1 MSNSETEPASPP
13 PTASGQ
19 ASSSQT
25 SLAMIL
31 HGLSGWVGPAI
42 SLSILAAVF
51 YQLRKLDWAHVWEIV
66 PTSPVIWLVFVASY
80 FTGPV
85 ADWII
90 FRKLWGIPFSGLI
103 PLIKKLIGNE
113 LLLGYIG
120 EVYFYDWAR
129 RRVKMEGSPFG
140 AVKDVAILS
149 ALAGNLLTFIMLAI
163 AWPLIAELGFSKNG
177 HLLTGSIAIV
187 LFTSALIMLF
197 RKGLI
202 GLPRADLIY
211 VFTVHT
217 LRILV
222 GTGLNALVWHLIL
235 PQVSIGSWLL
245 LSTIRLLL
253 SRLPLL
259 PNKDLA
265 FAAITTFF
273 IGQEI
278 QTGYM
283 ITMISL
289 MIVAMHIMLFIS
301 LTLLDLV
308 QREKNA

>member
-1 MSNSETEPASPP
+1 MDNLETEVGAVAAGGEPRPS
-13 PTASGQ
+13 SRQ
-19 ASSSQT
+19 AS
-25 SLAMIL
+25 LALML
-31 HGLSGWVGPAI
+31 HGVSGWVGPVI
-42 SLSILAAVF
+42 SISILGAVF
-51 YQLRKLDWAHVWEIV
+51 YQLRKLDWSHVWDIV
-66 PTSPVIWLVFVASY
+66 PTSPLIWLVFGASY
-80 FTGPV
+80 LTGPV

-90 FRKLWGIPFSGLI
+90 YRKLWGIPFAGI
-103 PLIKKLIGNE
+103 FPLIKKLIGNE

-120 EVYFYDWAR
+120 EVYLYDWAR
-129 RRVKMEGSPFG
+129 RRVKMDRSPFG

-163 AWPLIAELGFSKNG
+163 AWPLISQLGFSKNG

-187 LFTSALIMLF
+187 LVTSLAIMLF

-202 GLPRADLIY
+202 GLPRADLKY
-211 VFTVHT
+211 VFTVHIV
-217 LRILV
+217 RILV

-235 PQVSIGSWLL
+235 PEVSIGSWLL

-265 FAAITTFF
+265 FAAVTAFF
-273 IGQEI
+273 VGQEI

-289 MIVAMHIMLFIS
+289 MIVATHVVLFIV
-301 LTLLDLV
+301 LMLLDIV
-308 QREKNA
+308 QKEKNA

>member
-1 MSNSETEPASPP
+1 VDKPETDPAAPS
-13 PTASGQ
+13 Q
-19 ASSSQT
+19 ASSPLPSSNQA

-31 HGLSGWVGPAI
+31 HSVSGWVGPAI
-42 SLSILAAVF
+42 SISILIAVLF
-51 YQLRKLDWAHVWEIV
+51 QLRKLEWAHVWDIV
-66 PTSPVIWLVFVASY
+66 PSSPLIWLVFAASY

-163 AWPLIAELGFSKNG
+163 AWPLIAQLGFSKNG

-187 LFTSALIMLF
+187 MVTSGLIMLF

-289 MIVAMHIMLFIS
+289 MIVAMHIVLFIG

>member
-1 MSNSETEPASPP
+1 
-13 PTASGQ
+13 
-19 ASSSQT
+19 
-25 SLAMIL
+25 
-31 HGLSGWVGPAI
+31 
-42 SLSILAAVF
+42 
-51 YQLRKLDWAHVWEIV
+51 
-66 PTSPVIWLVFVASY
+66 
-80 FTGPV
+80 
-85 ADWII
+85 
-90 FRKLWGIPFSGLI
+90 
-103 PLIKKLIGNE
+103 
-113 LLLGYIG
+113 
-120 EVYFYDWAR
+120 
-129 RRVKMEGSPFG
+129 
-140 AVKDVAILS
+140 
-149 ALAGNLLTFIMLAI
+149 MLAI

-187 LFTSALIMLF
+187 LVTSALIMLF

-202 GLPRADLIY
+202 GLSRADLVY

-289 MIVAMHIMLFIS
+289 MIVAMHIVLFIG
-301 LTLLDLV
+301 LTVLGLV
-308 QREKNA
+308 KREKNA

>member
-1 MSNSETEPASPP
+1 
-13 PTASGQ
+13 
-19 ASSSQT
+19 
-25 SLAMIL
+25 MIL
-31 HGLSGWVGPAI
+31 HSVSGWVGPAI
-42 SLSILAAVF
+42 SISILIAVL
-51 YQLRKLDWAHVWEIV
+51 YQLRKLEWAHVWDIV
-66 PTSPVIWLVFVASY
+66 PSSPLIWLVFAASY

-90 FRKLWGIPFSGLI
+90 FRKLWGIPFSGII

-163 AWPLIAELGFSKNG
+163 AWPLIAQLGFSKNG

-187 LFTSALIMLF
+187 MVTSGLIMLF

-235 PQVSIGSWLL
+235 PEVSIGSWLL

-289 MIVAMHIMLFIS
+289 MIVAMHVVLFIG